1 MDPTRGVEVVTVH
14 YIRPQKPQ
22 KVIQVRRTLGHGER
36 VWGLAL
42 LDVMAM
48 AWMASAGSWL
58 DQASGF
64 TAVITLGG
72 HHKIAFALAVISFA
86 ILAVLAVTTE
96 GFSRISAMEI
106 GFLSVAGV
114 LTVVAL
120 AGLLSVVLLVVG
132 AGFFLGLVGR
142 LLIR

>member
-1 MDPTRGVEVVTVH
+1 MH
-14 YIRPQKPQ
+14 YIPPQ
-22 KVIQVRRTLGHGER
+22 KVISVRRTIPHGER
-36 VWGLAL
+36 IWGLAV
-42 LDVMAM
+42 LDVMAG
-48 AWMASAGSWL
+48 AWMAAAGSWL
-58 DQASGF
+58 DQASRF

-72 HHKIAFALAVISFA
+72 HHKIALGLAVVSFA

-96 GFSRISAMEI
+96 GFSRSSAVEMA
-106 GFLSVAGV
+106 FLSVAGV

-132 AGFFLGLVGR
+132 GGFFIGLVGR

>member
-1 MDPTRGVEVVTVH
+1 VDPASGVEVVTVH
-14 YIRPQKPQ
+14 YIPPQ
-22 KVIQVRRTLGHGER
+22 KVIQVRQILPHGER
-36 VWGLAL
+36 IWGLAL
-42 LDVMAM
+42 LDVMAV

-58 DQASGF
+58 DQTSGF
-64 TAVITLGG
+64 TAVITMGG
-72 HHKIAFALAVISFA
+72 HHKIALALAVISFA

-96 GFSRISAMEI
+96 GFSRISPMEM

-120 AGLLSVVLLVVG
+120 AGLVSVVLLVVG
-132 AGFFLGLVGR
+132 AGFLIGAVGR

>member
-1 MDPTRGVEVVTVH
+1 MEVVTVH
-14 YIRPQKPQ
+14 YIPPK
-22 KVIQVRRTLGHGER
+22 KVIQVRRTLPHGER

-42 LDVMAM
+42 LDVMAV
-48 AWMASAGSWL
+48 AWMVSAGSWL
-58 DQASGF
+58 DQASGL

-72 HHKIAFALAVISFA
+72 HHRIALALALASFT

-96 GFSRISAMEI
+96 GFSRISPTEI

-132 AGFFLGLVGR
+132 AGFFIGLVGH